1 MFFTSIKGSWHVE
14 DEGRDGY
21 DDDNESAITKGM
33 FAYYLDSSGH
43 ENDEKKT
50 KNLLIMNTRKRQQDG
65 FTGD

>member
-43 ENDEKKT
+43 ENDEKKDEEFAYNEHSE
-50 KNLLIMNTRKRQQDG
+50 KAAG
-65 FTGD
+65 WVYW